1 MEFLLDNVYYL
12 FFLLLVRIVLFERKY
27 QIIIGFRW

>member
-1 MEFLLDNVYYL
+1 MEFLLDNIYYL
-12 FFLLLVRIVLFERKY
+12 FFLLLVRIVFFERKY

>member
-1 MEFLLDNVYYL
+1 MEFLIDNVYYL

-27 QIIIGFRW
+27 QIIKGFRW

>member
-1 MEFLLDNVYYL
+1 MEFLIDNVYYL
-12 FFLLLVRIVLFERKY
+12 FFLLLVRIVLLERKY